1 MNEIKLQQIFVKRVN
16 HFMRL
21 SCEREL
27 YTVAQASFRLNIS
40 RNEIQLEYI
49 NTGKLKVIFRKG
61 RMFVT
66 DQSIKEFV
74 TESSLVKRNC

>member
-40 RNEIQLEYI
+40 RNDLKKEFID
-49 NTGKLKVIFRKG
+49 TGKLKVTFRDG

-74 TESSLVKRNC
+74 TEKSLVKRK